1 MRKPAKQKTAGKKPR
16 KKNRFSNIDIV
27 KPDRAGDVTRDGK
40 KSVNWKDDPEILTR
54 LAEVAD
60 LMNRNQPSYVIA
72 QECGTSI
79 ATAKRDMLRVR
90 ELWKEFAKER
100 LEDTV
105 NQALVQYGT
114 VIDKAWTEFEAV
126 PKALKAQFLTA
137 VLRAQERIDKV
148 TGIADPVALGN
159 MNNKPFQVENIEDVR
174 TKRWEQVAGKIQKV
188 VGNG

>member
-1 MRKPAKQKTAGKKPR
+1 MRKTAKQKTAGKKPR
-16 KKNRFSNIDIV
+16 KKNRFSSIEIE
-27 KPDRAGDVTRDGK
+27 KPDRSGDVTRDGK

-54 LAEVAD
+54 LADVAD

-72 QECGTSI
+72 QECSTSI

-114 VIDKAWTEFEAV
+114 VIDKAWTEFESA

-174 TKRWEQVAGKIQKV
+174 SKRWQQVSGKIQKV
-188 VGNG
+188 VNNG